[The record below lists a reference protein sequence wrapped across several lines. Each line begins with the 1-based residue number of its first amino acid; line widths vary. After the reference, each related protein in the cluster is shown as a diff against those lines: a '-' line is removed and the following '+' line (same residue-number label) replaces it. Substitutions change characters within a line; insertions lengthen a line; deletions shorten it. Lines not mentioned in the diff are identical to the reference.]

1 MKTVLVTGGCGF
13 IGANF
18 VLHLLR
24 TRDDVR
30 VVNLDKLTYAGNLE
44 NLAELEG
51 EERHKFVRGD
61 VCDGVLVE
69 DVMAGGVEV
78 VVNFAAETHV
88 DRSIQD
94 ARPFIEANV
103 LGAHTL
109 LAAARKH
116 KVGCFVQVSTDE
128 VYGSLG
134 PSGTFSE
141 DSPIQPNNP
150 YSASKT
156 AADMLV
162 RSFYHTYGM
171 KAIITRC
178 SNNYGPFQF
187 PEKAIPVFIGN
198 ALEDKPIPVYGDG
211 LHIRDWLYVEDHCR
225 AIETVM
231 ERGRGGEVYNI
242 GGGNEL
248 PNLEL
253 ARLILDELGK
263 PHSLIQHVK
272 DRPGH
277 DRRYAMDAAKL
288 RRELGWEAQMTLR
301 EGIPLTVKWYL
312 EHRDWLAHVKS
323 GAYQDYYHQHYHQRH
338 GMKE

>member
-1 MKTVLVTGGCGF
+1 MLVTGGCGF

-18 VLHLLR
+18 VLHLAR
-24 TRDDVR
+24 TRNDIR
-30 VVNLDKLTYAGNLE
+30 ILNLDKLTYAGNLE

-51 EERHKFVRGD
+51 NDRHTFVHGD
-61 VCDGVLVE
+61 ICDDALADDLMAQGV
-69 DVMAGGVEV
+69 DT

-88 DRSIQD
+88 DRSIKD
-94 ARPFIEANV
+94 ARPFLEANV
-103 LGAHTL
+103 LGTHTL
-109 LAAARKH
+109 LAAAKQH
-116 KVGCFVQVSTDE
+116 HVACFLQVSTDE

-134 PSGTFSE
+134 PSGVFTE
-141 DSPIQPNNP
+141 NSPIQPNNP

-162 RSFYHTYGM
+162 RSFHHTHGM
-171 KAIITRC
+171 NTLITRC
-178 SNNYGPFQF
+178 TNNYGPFQF

-198 ALEDKPIPVYGDG
+198 ALKNKPIPVYGDG
-211 LHIRDWLYVEDHCR
+211 LHVRDWIYVEDHCR

-231 ERGRGGEVYNI
+231 EKGEAGEVYNI

-253 ARLILDELGK
+253 ARLILKELGK
-263 PHSLIQHVK
+263 PKALIQHVK

-288 RRELGWEAQMTLR
+288 RQQLGWRPQVTLR

-312 EHRDWLAHVKS
+312 DHQDWLTRVKS
-323 GAYQDYYHQHYHQRH
+323 GEYQDYYQQHYHEQH
-338 GMKE
+338 GLKE